1 MEQKNIDLIMNE
13 LKRMV
18 KVNRMLKNMT
28 FQELSKKTGLS
39 ISFLTTFERMDNKSP
54 KTVSFDTLL
63 QLLDALDLIEDFNI
77 CLRAAFAK

>member
-1 MEQKNIDLIMNE
+1 
-13 LKRMV
+13 
-18 KVNRMLKNMT
+18 
-28 FQELSKKTGLS
+28 
-39 ISFLTTFERMDNKSP
+39 MDNKSP

>member
-1 MEQKNIDLIMNE
+1 
-13 LKRMV
+13 
-18 KVNRMLKNMT
+18 MLKNMT